1 MASTPARAGRS
12 RRPKPDRRRALELL
26 ADCGHE
32 GCTEAVMLANGIT
45 IEQMVE
51 MVRFG
56 WRPQRRSKSAPA
68 GR

>member
-12 RRPKPDRRRALELL
+12 RRPKPDRRRALE

-32 GCTEAVMLANGIT
+32 GCTEAAMLANGIT